1 MDMPA
6 SRPRDSTVFWISV
19 LLLFLEMLVIR
30 WVSVEVRIFAHL
42 KNLVLISAF
51 LGAGLGSFHAAR
63 TVRLWLSAAFLAA
76 TVLLVVN
83 PLGVEALSMQRI
95 TEFLSSL
102 SKYYFYEVKEVDWTA
117 SALGL
122 GWTLVV
128 FGLIAATFYPIGQLL
143 GALFDAHP
151 RPLRAYA
158 VNLAGSLVGI
168 LLFSAL
174 SAWSMPPV
182 AWFGVAAAIHLGLV
196 FARRQGRPDGHRA
209 ELLAVPLLGAVLAL
223 VAFPRDPGRTV
234 WSPYQKLTLLS
245 GAAQGETL
253 ATSRHTIRTNN
264 TGYQGMLDLSDA
276 SGLPAEERRRSQ
288 YNFPYRLLADGGP
301 EDVLIVGAGS
311 GNDAAGALRNG
322 AKHIDAVEID
332 PVILEMGEELHPER
346 PYADLRVTPVVDD
359 ARSFFKK
366 STRRYDLAWF
376 GLADSVT
383 LSSTHNN
390 VRLDHYLY
398 TVEALTE
405 VSRLL
410 KPGGVVVM
418 TYSITDDFIADRL
431 QGLFQEVFGR
441 PPLVFVFPWSDVGWG
456 GVCFVGGPEAS
467 MRQVEARIAAQP
479 WVREWIDELRPK
491 KAYPMETPLTT
502 DDWPYLFHPV
512 AGIPAVH
519 LVVTGIL
526 LALLVGGKRVVL
538 GRGGVD
544 LHFFCLGA
552 GFLLLEVQNVSK
564 ASLLFGATWAVN
576 AFIISAILLMAFLST
591 LFVVWARPGR
601 TALAVAWLLLLATLL
616 ANYFLPLDVLN
627 RLPFAGKVALA
638 SAFLT
643 SPVFFS
649 GIVFSTS
656 FARVEG
662 KSAAL
667 GANLL
672 GAIVGGMLESLSFV
686 VGVRALLLV
695 AGFFY
700 LGAWARDR
708 SRIGPPVV

>member
-1 MDMPA
+1 METPA
-6 SRPRDSTVFWISV
+6 TRPSDSRIFWISV

-63 TVRLWLSAAFLAA
+63 PAHLWLSAAFLAA

-143 GALFDAHP
+143 GAMFDAHP
-151 RPLRAYA
+151 KPLRAYA

-168 LLFSAL
+168 LLFVVL
-174 SAWSMPPV
+174 SAYSMPPV

-196 FARRQGRPDGHRA
+196 LARSRS
-209 ELLAVPLLGAVLAL
+209 ELLAIPLLGVVLAL

-264 TGYQGMLDLSDA
+264 TGYQGMLDLSDG
-276 SGLPAEERRRSQ
+276 SGLPAEERKRSQ
-288 YNFPYRLLADGGP
+288 YNFPYRLLAEEGP
-301 EDVLIVGAGS
+301 DDVLIVGAGS
-311 GNDAAGALRNG
+311 GNDASGALRNG
-322 AKHIDAVEID
+322 ARHVDAVEID
-332 PVILEMGEELHPER
+332 PVILEMGRDLHPER
-346 PYADLRVTPVVDD
+346 PYSDPRVNPVVDD

-366 STRRYDLAWF
+366 TTRRYDLAWF

-398 TVEALTE
+398 TVESLHE
-405 VSRLL
+405 VASLL

-418 TYSITDDFIADRL
+418 TYSVTDDFIADRIK
-431 QGLFQEVFGR
+431 GLFHEVFGR
-441 PPLVFVFPWSDVGWG
+441 APIIFIFPWSDMGWG

-479 WVREWIDELRPK
+479 WVREWIDQLRP
-491 KAYPMETPLTT
+491 ARDYPMETPLTT

-519 LVVTGIL
+519 LVVTGLL

-538 GRGGVD
+538 GRGRVD
-544 LHFFCLGA
+544 LHFFCLGG
-552 GFLLLEVQNVSK
+552 GFLLLEVQNISK
-564 ASLLFGATWAVN
+564 ASLLFGATWTVN

-591 LFVVWARPGR
+591 LFVAWARPGR
-601 TALAVAWLLLLATLL
+601 TALAVAWLLLLATIL
-616 ANYFLPLDVLN
+616 ANYFLPLDLLN
-627 RLPFAGKVALA
+627 RLPFASRVALA

-662 KSAAL
+662 KAAAL

-700 LGAWARDR
+700 VGAWARDR
-708 SRIGPPVV
+708 SRFGRPVV